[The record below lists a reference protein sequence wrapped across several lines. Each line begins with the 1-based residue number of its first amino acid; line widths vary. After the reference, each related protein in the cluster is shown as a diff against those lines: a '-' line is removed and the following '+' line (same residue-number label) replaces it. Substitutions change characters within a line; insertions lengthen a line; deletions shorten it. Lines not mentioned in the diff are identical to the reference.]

1 MAIPMVVVR
10 NPSPPHPEGESPQ
23 APAGACEGTTSVDTY
38 AGRVQIRW
46 APDEEVTPLGQ
57 LAFLIDFLKQ
67 AGLFDAFV
75 QDAPLSY
82 ASNNGP
88 RVRDVLGTL
97 LLAILSGARRYMHVN
112 VLRHDPVNPRL
123 LGMRKVCS
131 DDSVRRAI
139 ARMNEKEASAWL
151 QKHLEKSVRPLW
163 QEPWV
168 LDIDTSVKPVYG
180 RQEGAEVGYNPHKP
194 GRPSLVL
201 HSYLM
206 GELRL
211 VLDTEVEAGK
221 QVHSMYS
228 LPGLERLLDDMQPQE
243 RPALVRGD
251 RHYGTERVMASMEA
265 RGQDYLFKLILHPRV
280 KALVARLACEQG
292 WQEVGRGWQAA
303 ESKLQLEGWTRA
315 RRVVVLRRQVRE
327 RKQPTRHKPGQLLLP
342 FTEVVEAG
350 PKYEYGVLVTS
361 LEGERL
367 TVAQLYRGRAD
378 VENAF
383 DELKNQWGWGGFMTQ
398 DLKRTRIMVRMNALF
413 YNWWSVYARM
423 IDPDTRREA
432 KTSRPMMMDGVA
444 RVTRHGRQTTL
455 VLTIAHSAAAGLRES
470 FEEMARFLRELP
482 TAPQLAQ
489 VERWCRILERAFQKY
504 YPDRGPRLTARPL
517 LA

>member
-1 MAIPMVVVR
+1 M
-10 NPSPPHPEGESPQ
+10 
-23 APAGACEGTTSVDTY
+23 DTY

-57 LAFLIDFLKQ
+57 LPFLIDFLKQ
-67 AGLFDAFV
+67 GGLFDAFV
-75 QDAPLSY
+75 EGAPLSY
-82 ASNNGP
+82 SSNNRP

-112 VLRHDPVNPRL
+112 VLRHDAVNPRL
-123 LGMRKVCS
+123 LGMQRVCS

-139 ARMNEKEASAWL
+139 ARMDEKEATGWL
-151 QKHLEKSVRPLW
+151 RKHLERSLRPLW
-163 QEPWV
+163 QQPWV

-180 RQEGAEVGYNPHKP
+180 HQEGAQVGYNPHKP
-194 GRPSLVL
+194 GRASLVV

-211 VLDTEVEAGK
+211 VLDTEVEPGK

-228 LPGLERLLDDMQPQE
+228 LPGLERLLDGMQPQE

-251 RHYGTERVMASMEA
+251 RHYGTERVMVALEE
-265 RGQDYLFKLILHPRV
+265 RGQDYLFRLILRPRV
-280 KALVARLACEQG
+280 KALVARLASEGG
-292 WQEVGRGWQAA
+292 WQKVGRGWEAT
-303 ESKLQLEGWTRA
+303 ESKLQLQGWTRV
-315 RRVVVLRRQVRE
+315 RRVVLLRRQVRE
-327 RKQPTRHKPGQLLLP
+327 RKQAEPKQHGQLPLP

-361 LEGERL
+361 LQDERL
-367 TVAQLYRGRAD
+367 TVAQLYRDRAD

-455 VLTIAHSAAAGLRES
+455 VLTIAHSAAARLRES

-482 TAPQLAQ
+482 TAPQLAEA
-489 VERWCRILERAFQKY
+489 ERWCRILERAYKKY
-504 YPDRGPRLTARPL
+504 YGDRGLRLTARPL